1 MIKAPQ
7 AIAGPLPEG
16 TGAIP
21 DEGVVARVL
30 AGEPRIFE
38 LLMRRYNR
46 RLFRAARAILRND
59 GEAEDVVQDAWVRA
73 FGHLATFEGRSLF
86 STWLTRICVHEAL
99 ARAKK
104 SARVEPLDPE
114 ERQEV
119 SMSTGTPE
127 QGASDGELRRA
138 LEGAID
144 TLPEP
149 LRTTFV
155 LRTVEG
161 MSLAETAEV
170 LGIPEDTVKTR
181 AFRARALLQTRLQE
195 RFDALA
201 TGAFEFLG
209 ARCDRMV
216 ANVLERIGCRR

>member
-1 MIKAPQ
+1 MTKAPQ
-7 AIAGPLPEG
+7 AIARALPEG
-16 TGAIP
+16 TGPMP

-30 AGEPRIFE
+30 AGEPRLFE

-73 FGHLATFEGRSLF
+73 FGHLETFEGRSLF
-86 STWLTRICVHEAL
+86 STWVTRICVHEAL
-99 ARAKK
+99 SRAKK
-104 SARVEPLDPE
+104 SARLEPLDTE

-119 SMSTGTPE
+119 VMSMGTPE

-138 LEGAID
+138 LEEAID
-144 TLPEP
+144 TLPDP

-161 MSLAETAEV
+161 MSIAETAEV

-181 AFRARALLQTRLQE
+181 AFRARALLQSRLQE

-201 TGAFEFLG
+201 TGAFNFLG
-209 ARCDRMV
+209 ARCDRVV
-216 ANVLERIGCRR
+216 AKVFERIGWRR